1 MNAATPAGDG
11 HDPRESRLAVE
22 HPRAYLALHVLGG
35 IVFTALLLWAFAAL
49 ADAVFDNGRFTRAD
63 VGLSAWIQQHDTEYG
78 ESIFAVISFLG
89 APVLVALVAVVS
101 LYFAWR
107 RDFVRAISLASAT
120 ASGAALNMVLKH
132 LFHRGRPEFATEFI
146 THATWSFPS
155 GHAME
160 SMVGYGMLAV
170 LLFDVT
176 RHAGRRRL
184 LVGTAVLL
192 ILMIGVSRVY
202 LGVHYLSDVTAG
214 WLAGGAWLY
223 VCATA
228 YRFARW
234 RLHPV
239 TQDTETHA
247 AARRSSIAPPTG

>member
-1 MNAATPAGDG
+1 MNAATPAGNG

-89 APVLVALVAVVS
+89 APGLVALVAVVS

-120 ASGAALNMVLKH
+120 AYSATAALLPPGT
-132 LFHRGRPEFATEFI
+132 LATVM
-146 THATWSFPS
+146 P
-155 GHAME
+155 
-160 SMVGYGMLAV
+160 
-170 LLFDVT
+170 
-176 RHAGRRRL
+176 RRRI
-184 LVGTAVLL
+184 AAS
-192 ILMIGVSRVY
+192 SRR
-202 LGVHYLSDVTAG
+202 STPA
-214 WLAGGAWLY
+214 
-223 VCATA
+223 
-228 YRFARW
+228 
-234 RLHPV
+234 PV
-239 TQDTETHA
+239 T
-247 AARRSSIAPPTG
+247 